1 MLPLAHLS
9 PQPKR
14 ILIASA
20 VSAGLTIATD
30 RQNDKQTSHSV
41 TTGRHRWT
49 MTIVLQCGPKMMVVA
64 LGAMTTRQS
73 SVINLHTRDAIA
85 SASRG
90 QDFNLNL
97 VAVGLGLGHNGW

>member
-1 MLPLAHLS
+1 
-9 PQPKR
+9 
-14 ILIASA
+14 
-20 VSAGLTIATD
+20 
-30 RQNDKQTSHSV
+30 
-41 TTGRHRWT
+41 
-49 MTIVLQCGPKMMVVA
+49 MMVVA

-97 VAVGLGLGHNGW
+97 VAVGLGLGHNG

>member
-1 MLPLAHLS
+1 MLPLAQLS

-14 ILIASA
+14 ISIASA

-30 RQNDKQTSHSV
+30 TDKQTTLLSNNRPPS
-41 TTGRHRWT
+41 
-49 MTIVLQCGPKMMVVA
+49 MTVVLQCGPKMMVVA
-64 LGAMTTRQS
+64 LGAMTTRRS
-73 SVINLHTRDAIA
+73 SVINLHTRDVIA

-97 VAVGLGLGHNGW
+97 AAVGLGLGHNG